1 MGLLDDAKDKAEE
14 IKDDVQNKF
23 HEEKGRMEER
33 HDHAEEEKK
42 REDEL
47 EDDEYTPEERD
58 V

>member
-1 MGLLDDAKDKAEE
+1 MGFLDDAKDKAEE
-14 IKDDVQNKF
+14 IKDDVQNEF
-23 HEEKGRMEER
+23 HEQKGRMEER
-33 HDHAEEEKK
+33 HDQAEEEKK